1 MLPRL
6 SSFRVLASLASP
18 VRVQSPRAMPVAKR
32 GPVEPRRPA
41 LFVFRRVPPLE
52 HRSQAAVR
60 QAGQM
65 ASGELSLAPVTAL
78 YAYPVRE
85 RWPCRRAAVLDLG
98 WPSRAPVVLFVCPQA
113 SLPREP
119 LGLRRFVRT
128 VAESSLSSLISP
140 YPACHAPFQADYL
153 GCLAT
158 HHHPVIP
165 MVYQFRRV
173 CRGVYLF
180 QLA

>member
-18 VRVQSPRAMPVAKR
+18 VRVQSPRAMPAAKR

-60 QAGQM
+60 RQAGQM
-65 ASGELSLAPVTAL
+65 SSGELPLAPVGAP
-78 YAYPVRE
+78 YVCPVRA
-85 RWPCRRAAVLDLG
+85 RTSCYRAAVRDLG
-98 WPSRAPVVLFVCPQA
+98 LPSRAQVVLFVCPQA
-113 SLPREP
+113 SSPLEP

-128 VAESSLSSLISP
+128 VVESSPISP
-140 YPACHAPFQADYL
+140 YPAFHAPFQAEHL
-153 GCLAT
+153 GCLAR
-158 HHHPVIP
+158 HHQPVIP
-165 MVYQFRRV
+165 M
-173 CRGVYLF
+173 
-180 QLA
+180 A